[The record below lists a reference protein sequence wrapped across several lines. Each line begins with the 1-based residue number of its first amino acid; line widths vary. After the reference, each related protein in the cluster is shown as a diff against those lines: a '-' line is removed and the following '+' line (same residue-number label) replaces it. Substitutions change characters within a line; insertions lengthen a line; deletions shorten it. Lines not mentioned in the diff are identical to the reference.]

1 MKRLGLRGAS
11 HHKLRLVAIVGGTL
25 LAGLG
30 TIYAAGGHTA
40 RVKLGLTATSAA
52 PDARGKSRLTLKGSK
67 HGKFKVLASHL
78 APNKTYDLIVG
89 GVKVGEIPTGSS
101 GRGKASF
108 KTTPGAND
116 ALLGFDP
123 RGDQVVVRDED
134 SGDDVL
140 AGDMPD
146 GDATE
151 TACCITENGDDNETE
166 CEDMTPDECMAEGGT
181 PIGVPGGTAAVS
193 CLPNPCG
200 TTPPEGEDIIC
211 CTNAT
216 HDDESEAECEDVSTE
231 AECSTLGGSV
241 VAATSCDP
249 NPCHATP
256 PSNAAACCV
265 TDSEDGETEC
275 EVLSSQ
281 TCEALGGSA
290 PGAATCDPDPC
301 GSNP

>member
-1 MKRLGLRGAS
+1 MTRPDSRRALHRNVRFL
-11 HHKLRLVAIVGGTL
+11 AILCGVL

-30 TIYAAGGHTA
+30 TLYAAGGHAA
-40 RVKLGLTATSAA
+40 RVKLGLTATSLA
-52 PDARGKSRLTLKGSK
+52 PDARGKSRLTVKGSK

-78 APNKTYDLIVG
+78 TANKTYDLIVG
-89 GVKVGEIPTGSS
+89 GVKVGMIQTGAS
-101 GRGKASF
+101 GRGKTSF
-108 KTTPGAND
+108 STTPGAKD

-123 RGDQVVVRDED
+123 RGQQVVVRDED
-134 SGDDVL
+134 GGDDVL
-140 AGDMPD
+140 VGDMPD

-151 TACCITENGDDNETE
+151 TACCITDQEDNETE
-166 CEDMTPDECMAEGGT
+166 CEDMTPDECSAEGGM
-181 PIGVPGGTAAVS
+181 PIGVPGGSTAVS
-193 CLPNPCG
+193 CLPDPCG

-231 AECSTLGGSV
+231 AECSALGGMV
-241 VAATSCDP
+241 VQATSCDP
-249 NPCHATP
+249 NPCQATP

-275 EVLSSQ
+275 EVRSA
-281 TCEALGGSA
+281 EACLALNGSA

-301 GSNP
+301 GANP